1 MFPLIAITAFFI
13 LGIAFFAIGKDDFGI
28 KRVKEVSNDTSIKEK
43 EVVNTSTAKKNDST
57 EEKELVSLESSSQ
70 IDSSGNA
77 SDWIV
82 TKSLFVYLFG
92 IIFISIGLIPIAR
105 NIFSVD
111 LFNDAP
117 IFFLAGGIW
126 LLLIIAFLYSSKEL
140 KRELSTRIEK

>member
-70 IDSSGNA
+70 IDSSANA
-77 SDWIV
+77 SD
-82 TKSLFVYLFG
+82 
-92 IIFISIGLIPIAR
+92 
-105 NIFSVD
+105 
-111 LFNDAP
+111 
-117 IFFLAGGIW
+117 
-126 LLLIIAFLYSSKEL
+126 
-140 KRELSTRIEK
+140 